1 MRLTETLSKLSL
13 MYFLHI
19 AQNDEYPDL
28 DINYGKTILAKSQ
41 YTGELDLN
49 DLCSEII
56 SELRKSVPDWN
67 SVSMCQANS
76 LDSITSGFALSTVGV
91 HCSYINC
98 TYIAANI
105 YLKG

>member
-56 SELRKSVPDWN
+56 SELRK
-67 SVSMCQANS
+67 MCLIGIQKTCVRQT
-76 LDSITSGFALSTVGV
+76 LWIQLLLELLYRLLLFIV
-91 HCSYINC
+91 H
-98 TYIAANI
+98 T
-105 YLKG
+105 